1 MRVFCYKIIVKKY
14 CSIEE
19 PFSANQM
26 YVPIARGKLIKSKKY
41 NKWIE
46 TNIPILQEKLLPPE
60 KFPIKVDILI
70 MADYIWKSK
79 HDTDNIIKPLIDL
92 LVKAKI
98 IPNDTTKYINGVN
111 VRYLQGF
118 GKPVTTISYDY
129 ED

>member
-1 MRVFCYKIIVKKY
+1 MKKY

-26 YVPIARGKLIKSKKY
+26 YVPVAKGKLIKSKKY
-41 NKWIE
+41 KDWIE
-46 TNIPILQEKLLPPE
+46 KNIPILQQHLSPPD
-60 KFPIKVDILI
+60 KFPISVDILI
-70 MADYIWKSK
+70 MADYVWKIK

-98 IPNDTTKYINGVN
+98 IPNDTTRHINGVN

-118 GKPVTTISYDY
+118 GPPVTTISYEYVD
-129 ED
+129 

>member
-1 MRVFCYKIIVKKY
+1 MKKY

-46 TNIPILQEKLLPPE
+46 KNIPILQDKLSSPE
-60 KFPIKVDILI
+60 KYPIHVDILI
-70 MADYIWKSK
+70 MADYMWKTK

-98 IPNDTTKYINGVN
+98 IPNDTTRYINGVN
-111 VRYLQGF
+111 ARYLQGF
-118 GKPVTTISYDY
+118 GPPVTTISYDY
-129 ED
+129 VD

>member
-1 MRVFCYKIIVKKY
+1 MKKY

-46 TNIPILQEKLLPPE
+46 KNIPILQEKLSSPE
-60 KFPIKVDILI
+60 KYPIQVNILI
-70 MADYIWKSK
+70 MADCMWKTK

-98 IPNDTTKYINGVN
+98 IPNDTTRYINEVN

-118 GKPVTTISYDY
+118 GPPVTTISYDY
-129 ED
+129 VD

>member
-1 MRVFCYKIIVKKY
+1 MKKY

-41 NKWIE
+41 RNWIDK
-46 TNIPILQEKLLPPE
+46 NIPILQEKLLPPD
-60 KFPIKVDILI
+60 KFPITVDILI
-70 MADYIWKSK
+70 MADYMWKTK

-98 IPNDTTKYINGVN
+98 IPNDTTRYINGVS

-129 ED
+129 ID